1 MRLWPR
7 VEILSAFVFWKLRR
21 ILYFGQYRV
30 EIVGHPESFVRLRR
44 TLGKPDRN
52 DGVLRSA
59 MGALGGPFWEGKV
72 GLRRALMGCFA
83 KFLMCVL
90 APVRIFSVVCFLG
103 VTTNSVGGALSIR
116 SGLDHL
122 RICAEI
128 LEFCDG
134 FKLGIDGL

>member
-1 MRLWPR
+1 VAPGRNFVVVCFLE
-7 VEILSAFVFWKLRR
+7 VTSHSIFSAEPGRNL
-21 ILYFGQYRV
+21 L
-30 EIVGHPESFVRLRR
+30 GHPERFVWPMR
-44 TLGKPDRN
+44 TLCKPDWN

-59 MGALGGPFWEGKV
+59 MGVLGGPFWERKV
-72 GLRRALMGCFA
+72 GLRRAVMGCFA

-90 APVRIFSVVCFLG
+90 APVRILSVVCFLG
-103 VTTNSVGGALSIR
+103 VTTNSVCGALSIR

-122 RICAEI
+122 QIWAEF